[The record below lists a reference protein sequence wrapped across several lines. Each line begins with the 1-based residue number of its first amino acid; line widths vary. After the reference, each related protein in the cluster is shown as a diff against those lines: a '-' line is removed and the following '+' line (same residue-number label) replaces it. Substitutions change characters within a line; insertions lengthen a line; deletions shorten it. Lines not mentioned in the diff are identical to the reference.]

1 MKMAR
6 STDLIELASN
16 GDDVIVDDSDF
27 FVDRDCVTI
36 ASFKN
41 MGDGEGWK
49 KFHEKTFERK
59 LDFCTG
65 IIGMLTAMKLTNFE
79 MVGYAVL
86 HDSIKILDL
95 ENYALRVKIRVVI
108 SGFKADLDDLKDI
121 YNEAV

>member
-1 MKMAR
+1 MAR
-6 STDLIELASN
+6 NTDLIELVSN

-27 FVDRDCVTI
+27 FIGEDCMTI

-49 KFHEKTFERK
+49 KFYEQTFEGM
-59 LDFCTG
+59 LDFCAG
-65 IIGMLTAMKLTNFE
+65 ITGMLTTMKFTKFE

-95 ENYALRVKIRVVI
+95 ENYALRAKIRVVI

>member
-1 MKMAR
+1 MGKN
-6 STDLIELASN
+6 TDLIKLDLG
-16 GDDVIVDDSDF
+16 GDDVIVDDSYF
-27 FVDRDCVTI
+27 SVGGDCVTV

-49 KFHEKTFERK
+49 KFYEQTFEGMF
-59 LDFCTG
+59 DFCTG
-65 IIGMLTAMKLTNFE
+65 ITGTLTILKFTKFK

-95 ENYALRVKIRVVI
+95 ENYALKAKIRLVI
-108 SGFKADLDDLKDI
+108 NGFKADLDDLQDI

>member
-1 MKMAR
+1 MAK
-6 STDLIELASN
+6 STDLIKLASN

-27 FVDRDCVTI
+27 FIGEDCVTI
-36 ASFKN
+36 ASFNN

-49 KFHEKTFERK
+49 KFHEQTFEGM
-59 LDFCTG
+59 LDFCAG
-65 IIGMLTAMKLTNFE
+65 ITGMLTTMKFTKFE

-95 ENYALRVKIRVVI
+95 ENYALKAKIRVVI